1 MPACSS
7 SPVLDVLVRH
17 APGVG
22 APVEAAKELLA
33 ALAAVPDPRA
43 ARGVR
48 HRIGPILAVGVCAVL
63 AGARSFVAI
72 AEWAADLPP
81 GVRLRL
87 GLGRRTASESTI
99 RRVLQRVDPDALDA
113 TLSRWLVARASPPGH
128 GPRVIAIDGKT
139 VRGAR
144 TETGQV
150 HLLAAFEVTNGVVL
164 GQVQVDGKSNEIT
177 AFCPLLQGI
186 EIAGALITA
195 DAMHTQRGHADYLH
209 ERGAHYLLTVK
220 ANQPNLHNALRALP
234 WKDVPVAG
242 QSREVGHG
250 RAETRTLKVVAVAAG
265 ISFPNAAL
273 ALRMTRRRR
282 VGTGRWT
289 VETIYAI
296 TDLSWHQINPA
307 EIAEAMRRHWD
318 IENRL
323 HWIRD
328 VTFAE
333 DHSQVRTGHGPAVM
347 ATFRNFAI
355 SRHRLGGATNIAAA
369 CRHVARHPARA
380 VQLIA

>member
-17 APGVG
+17 ASDIGV
-22 APVEAAKELLA
+22 PIELPRELLA
-33 ALAAVPDPRA
+33 ALATVPDPRA

-48 HRIGPILAVGVCAVL
+48 HRALPILAVGVCAVL

-81 GVRLRL
+81 GIRLRL

-99 RRVLQRVDPDALDA
+99 RRILQRVDPDALDA
-113 TLSRWLVARASPPGH
+113 ALSRWLVARCSAPGH

-139 VRGAR
+139 ARGAR
-144 TETGQV
+144 TPDGQV
-150 HLLAAFEVTNGVVL
+150 HLLAAFDVTNGVVL

-177 AFCPLLQGI
+177 AFSPLLQGI
-186 EIAGALITA
+186 EIAGTLITA
-195 DAMHTQRGHADYLH
+195 DAMHTQRAHAEYLH
-209 ERGAHYLLTVK
+209 DRGAHYLLTVK
-220 ANQPNLHNALRALP
+220 ANQPKLHAQLKTLP
-234 WKDVPVAG
+234 WKDAPIAA
-242 QSREVGHG
+242 QTREVGHG
-250 RAETRTLKVVAVAAG
+250 RAETRTLKVMAVSAG
-265 ISFPNAAL
+265 IAFPNAAL

-282 VGTGRWT
+282 LGTGRWT

-307 EIAEAMRRHWD
+307 QIAEAMRRHWD

-347 ATFRNFAI
+347 ATLRNFAI
-355 SRHRLGGATNIAAA
+355 SRHRLDGATNIAAA

-380 VQLIA
+380 VRLIA